1 MISLKRIEPGL
12 YSYTH
17 THNDGNVIEYRVGTR
32 GKIDRARYYKKQ
44 WIIAIFSGEQRI
56 RLTSL
61 VSDDIFRKIPAF
73 DLVNHFP
80 RLDDAKKMLES
91 YIQLCIEENHPSPF
105 ELLEQSKAN
114 YRRAMKALVDEIV
127 EKRYDLF
134 AIDKIQIGMD
144 RSIAVSAR
152 TNSYG
157 SVYFSAEIH
166 KRVIDVYRKVIEPMD
181 DAIALDGEVS

>member
-1 MISLKRIEPGL
+1 MITLKRIEAGL
-12 YSYTH
+12 YSHTH
-17 THNDGNVIEYRVGTR
+17 IHNDGNVIEYRVGQR
-32 GKIDRARYYKKQ
+32 GKIDRARYGKKH

-91 YIQLCIEENHPSPF
+91 YIQLCIDENHPSPF

-114 YRRAMKALVDEIV
+114 YKRAMKALVEEIV
-127 EKRYDLF
+127 EKRYDPF

-144 RSIAVSAR
+144 RPIAVSAGPGP
-152 TNSYG
+152 NG
-157 SVYFSAEIH
+157 AIYFSAEIQ
-166 KRVIDVYRKVIEPMD
+166 KRVIDDFRMVIEPMG
-181 DAIALDGEVS
+181 DAIAGDGEVS